1 MRALL
6 LLACAAS
13 AASFA
18 PATLSP
24 VRPMR
29 AGTSAKFAVPTIAR
43 CSPPLLK
50 EEDAAL
56 VDRAVAAAVYLLP
69 AIDGFAYGSYVYA
82 NIPPVGA
89 IAYLFL
95 PLVNTFNSLP
105 FVGLI
110 LFVGLSF
117 FTRNQGLSRFVRFNI
132 QQALLLDIVLIIPS
146 FFGDIGRVF
155 PAELQAMGTN
165 FVFYLMVLV
174 VGYSWFNVA
183 QGKTPN
189 AVPIIS
195 EAADM
200 QIGPF

>member
-1 MRALL
+1 MFVAITPLPP
-6 LLACAAS
+6 
-13 AASFA
+13 
-18 PATLSP
+18 PAYTP
-24 VRPMR
+24 RTVQIK
-29 AGTSAKFAVPTIAR
+29 ADE
-43 CSPPLLK
+43 PLLPPSHY
-50 EEDAAL
+50 
-56 VDRAVAAAVYLLP
+56 YLRWFRPLP
-69 AIDGFAYGSYVYA
+69 PAPSPETGT
-82 NIPPVGA
+82 
-89 IAYLFL
+89 LK
-95 PLVNTFNSLP
+95 
-105 FVGLI
+105 
-110 LFVGLSF
+110 LSF

-200 QIGPF
+200 QNGPF

>member
-1 MRALL
+1 M
-6 LLACAAS
+6 
-13 AASFA
+13 
-18 PATLSP
+18 
-24 VRPMR
+24 
-29 AGTSAKFAVPTIAR
+29 
-43 CSPPLLK
+43 
-50 EEDAAL
+50 
-56 VDRAVAAAVYLLP
+56 
-69 AIDGFAYGSYVYA
+69 
-82 NIPPVGA
+82 
-89 IAYLFL
+89 
-95 PLVNTFNSLP
+95 
-105 FVGLI
+105 
-110 LFVGLSF
+110 
-117 FTRNQGLSRFVRFNI
+117 
-132 QQALLLDIVLIIPS
+132 IIPS